1 MKRNVVVT
9 GASRGIGRATAIHFA
24 QAEQAN
30 LFLLGRD
37 EKALA
42 ETAAAVR
49 AAGGHATVAVADVT
63 DRERLRRIAA
73 DVPRVD
79 VLFANAGIGGP
90 TPLEE
95 DNDARFDLVV
105 ATDLTGVWNTVRA
118 FLPKLAPGARVILMS
133 SVLGRFGV
141 AGYGAYCAAKHGVIG
156 LTKALAL
163 ELIPRGIYVNCLA
176 PGWVETDM
184 AQQGVA
190 AAAKALKITEAEFR
204 AQAESVVPV
213 KRFFSPEEVVHGIAW
228 LANPANTTQVGR
240 CLDLDGGVVHV

>member
-1 MKRNVVVT
+1 MKRTIVVT
-9 GASRGIGRATAIHFA
+9 GASRGIGRAAAIHFA
-24 QAEQAN
+24 TVEQADV
-30 LFLLGRD
+30 LLIGRD
-37 EKALA
+37 EKGLA

-49 AAGGHATVAVADVT
+49 KAGGHASVAVGDVT

-90 TPLEE
+90 TPV
-95 DNDARFDLVV
+95 DVDDDARFDLVV

-118 FLPKLAPGARVILMS
+118 FLPKLPSGARVILMS

-184 AQQGVA
+184 AEQGVA

-204 AQAESVVPV
+204 AQAEAVVPV
-213 KRFFSPEEVVHGIAW
+213 KRFFRPEEIVHGIAW

>member
-1 MKRNVVVT
+1 MKRTIVIT

-24 QAEQAN
+24 RTEQAD
-30 LFLLGRD
+30 LVLVGRD
-37 EKALA
+37 EAALA
-42 ETAAAVR
+42 ETAR
-49 AAGGHATVAVADVT
+49 ECGGGAKIKRADVT
-63 DRERLRRIAA
+63 DRARLRQIAA
-73 DVPRVD
+73 EVPRVD

-90 TPLEE
+90 TPLDG

-118 FLPKLAPGARVILMS
+118 FVPRMQSGGRIVLMS

-156 LTKALAL
+156 MTKALAL
-163 ELIPRGIYVNCLA
+163 ELIPRGIFVNCCA

-184 AQQGVA
+184 ALEGVA
-190 AAAKALKITEAEFR
+190 AAAKALGISEADFR
-204 AQAESVVPV
+204 KQAEDVVPV
-213 KRFFSPEEVVHGIAW
+213 KRFFQPDEVVHGIAW